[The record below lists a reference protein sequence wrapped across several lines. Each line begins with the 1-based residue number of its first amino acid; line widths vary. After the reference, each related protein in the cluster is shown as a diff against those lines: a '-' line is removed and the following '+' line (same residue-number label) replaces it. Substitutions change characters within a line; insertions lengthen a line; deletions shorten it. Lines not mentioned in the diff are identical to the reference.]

1 MLVIRRRPG
10 ESVLIGDNVEI
21 EIIDATPSRVRLGIK
36 APSDVP
42 ILRKEMKLAG
52 ELNQEAARRVTA
64 AAIQEL
70 VVRLRS

>member
-42 ILRKEMKLAG
+42 ILRKETKLAG